1 MKPFYRQNHEIV
13 HIKMTVDFKGFS
25 VKINRFLEKTIR
37 IIFLRF
43 YHEEMSENCE
53 CVCREHFLTQKW
65 HSDKKDFE
73 FLKFGLC
80 AFQTIQERSR
90 KNGFGKNM
98 SERCRKS
105 LYSVQNGL
113 IY

>member
-43 YHEEMSENCE
+43 YREEMSENCE

-65 HSDKKDFE
+65 HSDKKDFRRFKKDPE
-73 FLKFGLC
+73 K
-80 AFQTIQERSR
+80 
-90 KNGFGKNM
+90 M
-98 SERCRKS
+98 VSEKICLSGVGNRCTVYRM
-105 LYSVQNGL
+105 V
-113 IY
+113 